1 MYRDLL
7 EDTGQLPGCQILS
20 ECAPHETIN
29 DRPGHR
35 GGNNTEKV
43 LAPFAKPARV
53 TTLTATLQDLR
64 DPESGMSS
72 EQGPCG

>member
-7 EDTGQLPGCQILS
+7 EDTGQLLGCQILS
-20 ECAPHETIN
+20 ESAPHETIN
-29 DRPGHR
+29 NRPGHC

-43 LAPFAKPARV
+43 LAPMEKSAHV